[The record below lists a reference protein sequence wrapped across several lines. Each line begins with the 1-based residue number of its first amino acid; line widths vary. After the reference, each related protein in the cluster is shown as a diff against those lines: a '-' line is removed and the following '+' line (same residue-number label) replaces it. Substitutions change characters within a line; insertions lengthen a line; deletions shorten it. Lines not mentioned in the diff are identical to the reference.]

1 VINMSRLV
9 RSFVAL
15 VGVFLLAWIG
25 IIRLPAQERVVVG
38 GPPQRPFAPP
48 PISAS
53 QSPAELEVA
62 LDAYLRPL
70 VDADRFSGV
79 LLLARD
85 GAPVFHKAYGLAD
98 RSAGMPNTIGTRFNL
113 SSINKVF
120 TSAAIAQLKTAG
132 RVKGDDTIGAL
143 LPDYPNPQ
151 ARGATIDQL
160 LNHRGGVSDFFGP
173 EFAAMSPARFRSN
186 ADYFAFVAPR
196 PLLFEPGSQ
205 RRYCNGCYIVLGE
218 IIAKV
223 SGMPYEQFM
232 QENVFAPRGMADTGW
247 LQSDVPAGRV
257 AMGYSRRVP
266 GHDGRLTANLF
277 TRGASGSAAGGGFS
291 TTGDLLKFVKT
302 ADRMGAEAFAGGSPG
317 SSTLVEGRGP
327 WTAIVL
333 TNLDPP
339 AASVGVAVLDALAGE
354 GR

>member
-1 VINMSRLV
+1 MSRPV

-15 VGVFLLAWIG
+15 VGVLLLAWLAVP
-25 IIRLPAQERVVVG
+25 RLPAQERVVVG
-38 GPPQRPFAPP
+38 GSPQKPFARP

-53 QSPAELEVA
+53 QSPAELEAA

-85 GAPVFHKAYGLAD
+85 GKPVFHKAYGLAD
-98 RSAGMPNTIGTRFNL
+98 RSAGVPNTIDTRFNL
-113 SSINKVF
+113 SSLNKLF
-120 TSAAIAQLKTAG
+120 TSAAIADLKTAG

-143 LPDYPNPQ
+143 LPDYPNPE
-151 ARGATIDQL
+151 ARTATIDQL
-160 LNHRGGVSDFFGP
+160 LNHRGGISDFFGP
-173 EFAAMSPARFRSN
+173 EFEAMSPARFRSN

-196 PLLFEPGSQ
+196 TLLFEPGSQ

-218 IIAKV
+218 VIAKV
-223 SGMPYEQFM
+223 SGMSYERFM
-232 QENVFAPRGMADTGW
+232 QEKFFAPRGMADTGW
-247 LQSDVPAGRV
+247 LQTDVPAGRV

-266 GHDGRLTANLF
+266 GHEGRLMANLF

-291 TTGDLLKFVKT
+291 TTGDLLTFVNAT
-302 ADRMGAEAFAGGSPG
+302 AGRMSAEAFAGGSPG
-317 SSTLVEGRGP
+317 SNTLVEGRGS

-339 AASVGVAVLDALAGE
+339 AASVGVALLDALASE
-354 GR
+354 ER